1 MVVSMALLRQSP
13 SFDFLFH
20 FPVERTRC
28 LSPPVAFSRVRCR
41 FPSCK
46 WLSLSSSSSASCSR
60 RLNRFSAKCSI
71 INTEVCHEFVTT
83 DDDIHED
90 LPTQIEDHSIPLVH
104 LDTNIAVTE
113 SLSLLTECT
122 YVDTVLTALP
132 VLSEEEQTV
141 LAATPAHPEGLYV
154 LYASCLVGNL
164 VEQLWNFAWPSA
176 IAMLHPSLLP
186 VAVMGFVTKVAII
199 IGGPVVG
206 KFMDHSPRV
215 PTYISLNVVQAAAQV
230 LSAGMIIHAYTVPST
245 SASFL
250 LQPWFFA
257 LVFAGAIDRLCGIA
271 TGVAIERDW
280 VVLLAGINR
289 PIALA
294 QANAIL
300 NRIDLLCEIAGTT
313 IFGIL
318 LSKYDPVTCLKFA
331 ATLMMGSLPTM
342 TALIWLTNKFSS
354 GVLDR
359 PKCSQS
365 SCASAGHGS
374 DTDSIFD
381 IGMEA
386 IKLGWKEYIQQPVL
400 PASLAYVLL
409 YFNIVLSPGS
419 LMTAF
424 LTQRSV
430 NPSVIGGFSG
440 LCAVMGVAATFLSAN
455 LVKRFGILKAGAV
468 GLFFQASLLGVAVA
482 VYCSSSLSQKSPLF
496 FFLSMIVLSRLG
508 HMSYGVVGAQIL
520 QTGIPS
526 SKANLIGATEIS
538 VASLAES
545 LMLGVAIAAN
555 DASHFGFLAVLSL
568 LSVVAATF
576 IFCRLLRNPTDEQRR
591 LFSFDPLSH

>member
-13 SFDFLFH
+13 SFELLFH
-20 FPVERTRC
+20 CPVQRTRF
-28 LSPPVAFSRVRCR
+28 LSPAGLSGLRNR
-41 FPSCK
+41 FPSCR
-46 WLSLSSSSSASCSR
+46 WLSLTSPASSSYR
-60 RLNRFSAKCSI
+60 RLNSFTSRCSI
-71 INTEVCHEFVTT
+71 TNTDVCHEFVTT
-83 DDDIHED
+83 TDDED
-90 LPTQIEDHSIPLVH
+90 LPSPPEDHPIPIVH
-104 LDTNIAVTE
+104 LDNTNIAVTE

-132 VLSEEEQTV
+132 VLSEEEQTA

-154 LYASCLVGNL
+154 LYTSCLVGNL

-186 VAVMGFVTKVAII
+186 VAVMGFVTKLAII
-199 IGGPVVG
+199 ICGPVVG

-245 SASFL
+245 LGSSIL

-257 LVFAGAIDRLCGIA
+257 LIFAGAIDTLCGIA
-271 TGVAIERDW
+271 SGVAIERDW

-294 QANAIL
+294 QANAVL
-300 NRIDLLCEIAGTT
+300 NRIDLLCEIAGTML
-313 IFGIL
+313 FGIL

-331 ATLMMGSLPTM
+331 ATLMIGSLPTM

-365 SCASAGHGS
+365 SCVSEGPRS
-374 DTDSIFD
+374 ETESIFD
-381 IGMEA
+381 LGMEA

-409 YFNIVLSPGS
+409 CFNIVLTPGS

-424 LTQRSV
+424 LTQRCV

-482 VYCSSSLSQKSPLF
+482 VYWSSSLSQKSPLF

-568 LSVVAATF
+568 LSVVAASL

-591 LFSFDPLSH
+591 LFSFDPLAN

>member
-1 MVVSMALLRQSP
+1 MVVFSMALVRQTP
-13 SFDFLFH
+13 CFDFLFH
-20 FPVERTRC
+20 FPVERTRY
-28 LSPPVAFSRVRCR
+28 LPPVAFSRVRHR
-41 FPSCK
+41 FPSCR
-46 WLSLSSSSSASCSR
+46 WLSLSSPSSCSR
-60 RLNRFSAKCSI
+60 RLNSFSSRCLI
-71 INTEVCHEFVTT
+71 TNTDVYHDFVTT
-83 DDDIHED
+83 DDNIHED
-90 LPTQIEDHSIPLVH
+90 LPTPAEDHPIPVVH

-186 VAVMGFVTKVAII
+186 VAVMGFVTKLAII

-230 LSAGMIIHAYTVPST
+230 LSAGMIIHAYTAPST
-245 SASFL
+245 LGSSIL

-257 LVFAGAIDRLCGIA
+257 LIFAGAIDRLCGIA
-271 TGVAIERDW
+271 SGVAIERDW

-294 QANAIL
+294 QANAVL
-300 NRIDLLCEIAGTT
+300 NRIDLLCEIAGTML
-313 IFGIL
+313 FGIL

-331 ATLMMGSLPTM
+331 ATLMIGSLPTM

-359 PKCSQS
+359 PKCSQT
-365 SCASAGHGS
+365 SCATEG
-374 DTDSIFD
+374 TIVD

-409 YFNIVLSPGS
+409 YFNIVLTPGS

-482 VYCSSSLSQKSPLF
+482 VYWCSSLSQKSPLF
-496 FFLSMIVLSRLG
+496 FFLFMIVLSRLG

-591 LFSFDPLSH
+591 LFSFDPLSS

>member
-1 MVVSMALLRQSP
+1 MALVRQSP
-13 SFDFLFH
+13 SFAFLFH
-20 FPVERTRC
+20 FPVDKTPAA
-28 LSPPVAFSRVRCR
+28 SSRVRYR
-41 FPSCK
+41 FPSCR
-46 WLSLSSSSSASCSR
+46 WLSLTSSASCSR
-60 RLNRFSAKCSI
+60 RLNNFSSRCSI
-71 INTEVCHEFVTT
+71 INTDVCHEFVAT
-83 DDDIHED
+83 DDKIHEEF
-90 LPTQIEDHSIPLVH
+90 PVPIEDHPIPIVH
-104 LDTNIAVTE
+104 LDTILPVPE
-113 SLSLLTECT
+113 SLSLLTDCT

-132 VLSEEEQTV
+132 VLSKEEQNA
-141 LAATPAHPEGLYV
+141 LAATPAHPEGLYL
-154 LYASCLVGNL
+154 LYASCLVVNL

-186 VAVMGFVTKVAII
+186 VAVMGFVTKLAII

-215 PTYISLNVVQAAAQV
+215 PTFISLNVIQVAAQM

-245 SASFL
+245 LASSIL

-271 TGVAIERDW
+271 SGVAIERDW

-294 QANAIL
+294 QANAVL
-300 NRIDLLCEIAGTT
+300 NRIYLLCEIAGTT
-313 IFGIL
+313 LFGIL

-331 ATLMMGSLPTM
+331 AALMMGSLPTM
-342 TALIWLTNKFSS
+342 TALVWLTNKFSF

-359 PKCSQS
+359 AKCSLNS
-365 SCASAGHGS
+365 YAVEGPLP
-374 DTDSIFD
+374 DTKSIVD
-381 IGMEA
+381 IGVEA

-409 YFNIVLSPGS
+409 YFNVILTPGS

-424 LTQRSV
+424 LTQRRI
-430 NPSVIGGFSG
+430 NPSIIGGFSG
-440 LCAVMGVAATFLSAN
+440 LCAVMGVAATFLSAS

-482 VYCSSSLSQKSPLF
+482 VYLSSSLSQQSPLF

-508 HMSYGVVGAQIL
+508 HMSYDVVGAQIL

-568 LSVVAATF
+568 LSVIAATF
-576 IFCRLLRNPTDEQRR
+576 IFCKLLRNPTDEQRR
-591 LFSFDPLSH
+591 LFSLDPLST

>member
-1 MVVSMALLRQSP
+1 MVVSMALVRQSP
-13 SFDFLFH
+13 CFDFLFH
-20 FPVERTRC
+20 FPVDRTRY
-28 LSPPVAFSRVRCR
+28 LPPVAFSRVRHR
-41 FPSCK
+41 FPSCR
-46 WLSLSSSSSASCSR
+46 WLSLSSSASCSR
-60 RLNRFSAKCSI
+60 RLNSFSSRCSI
-71 INTEVCHEFVTT
+71 TNTDVYHDFVTT
-83 DDDIHED
+83 DDNIHED
-90 LPTQIEDHSIPLVH
+90 LPTPAEDHSIPIVH
-104 LDTNIAVTE
+104 LDTDIAVTE

-132 VLSEEEQTV
+132 VLSEEEQTA

-176 IAMLHPSLLP
+176 IAMLYPSLLP
-186 VAVMGFVTKVAII
+186 VAVMGFVTKLAII

-215 PTYISLNVVQAAAQV
+215 STYISLNVVQAAAQV
-230 LSAGMIIHAYTVPST
+230 VSAGTIIHAYTVPST
-245 SASFL
+245 LGSSIL

-257 LVFAGAIDRLCGIA
+257 LIFAGAIDRLCGIA
-271 TGVAIERDW
+271 SGVAIERDW

-294 QANAIL
+294 QANAVL
-300 NRIDLLCEIAGTT
+300 NRIDLLCEIAGTML
-313 IFGIL
+313 FGIL

-331 ATLMMGSLPTM
+331 ATLMIGSLPTM

-359 PKCSQS
+359 PKCSQT
-365 SCASAGHGS
+365 SCATEGS
-374 DTDSIFD
+374 IVD

-409 YFNIVLSPGS
+409 YFNIVLTPGS

-430 NPSVIGGFSG
+430 NPSVIGSFSG

-482 VYCSSSLSQKSPLF
+482 VYWSSSLSQKSPLF

-576 IFCRLLRNPTDEQRR
+576 IFCKLLRNPTDEQRR
-591 LFSFDPLSH
+591 LFSFDPLSR

>member
-13 SFDFLFH
+13 SFELLFH
-20 FPVERTRC
+20 CPVQRTRF
-28 LSPPVAFSRVRCR
+28 LSPAGLSGLRNR
-41 FPSCK
+41 FPSCR
-46 WLSLSSSSSASCSR
+46 WLSLTSSASSSYR
-60 RLNRFSAKCSI
+60 RLMNGNCYSLQKKHSFTLNDRLNSLTSRCSI
-71 INTEVCHEFVTT
+71 TNTDVCHEFVTT
-83 DDDIHED
+83 SDDED
-90 LPTQIEDHSIPLVH
+90 LPSPPEDHPIPIVH
-104 LDTNIAVTE
+104 LDNTNIAVTE

-132 VLSEEEQTV
+132 VLSEEEQTA

-154 LYASCLVGNL
+154 
-164 VEQLWNFAWPSA
+164 
-176 IAMLHPSLLP
+176 
-186 VAVMGFVTKVAII
+186 MGFVTKLAII
-199 IGGPVVG
+199 ICGPVVG

-245 SASFL
+245 LGSSIL

-257 LVFAGAIDRLCGIA
+257 LIFAGAIDTLCGIA
-271 TGVAIERDW
+271 SGVAIERDW

-294 QANAIL
+294 QANAVL
-300 NRIDLLCEIAGTT
+300 NRIDLLCEIAGTML
-313 IFGIL
+313 FGVL

-331 ATLMMGSLPTM
+331 ATLMIGSLPTM

-365 SCASAGHGS
+365 SCASEGPRS
-374 DTDSIFD
+374 ETDSIFD
-381 IGMEA
+381 LGMEA

-409 YFNIVLSPGS
+409 CFNIVLTPGS

-424 LTQRSV
+424 LTQRCV

-482 VYCSSSLSQKSPLF
+482 VYWSSSLSQKSPLF

-568 LSVVAATF
+568 LSVVAASL

-591 LFSFDPLSH
+591 LFSFDPLAN

>member
-1 MVVSMALLRQSP
+1 MVVFSMALVRQTP
-13 SFDFLFH
+13 CFDLLFH
-20 FPVERTRC
+20 FPVERTRY
-28 LSPPVAFSRVRCR
+28 LPPVAFSRVRHR
-41 FPSCK
+41 R
-46 WLSLSSSSSASCSR
+46 WLSLSSPSSCSR
-60 RLNRFSAKCSI
+60 RLNSFSSRCLI
-71 INTEVCHEFVTT
+71 TNTDVYHDFVTT
-83 DDDIHED
+83 DDNIHED
-90 LPTQIEDHSIPLVH
+90 LPTPAEDHPIPVVH

-186 VAVMGFVTKVAII
+186 VAVMGFVTKLAII

-230 LSAGMIIHAYTVPST
+230 LSAGMIIHAYTAPST
-245 SASFL
+245 LGSSIL

-257 LVFAGAIDRLCGIA
+257 LIFAGAIDRLCGIA
-271 TGVAIERDW
+271 SGVAIERDW

-294 QANAIL
+294 QANAVL
-300 NRIDLLCEIAGTT
+300 NRIDLLCEIAGTML
-313 IFGIL
+313 FGIL

-331 ATLMMGSLPTM
+331 ATLMIGSLPTM

-359 PKCSQS
+359 PKCSQT
-365 SCASAGHGS
+365 SCATEGS
-374 DTDSIFD
+374 IVD

-409 YFNIVLSPGS
+409 YFNIVLTPGS

-482 VYCSSSLSQKSPLF
+482 VYWCSSLSQKSPLF
-496 FFLSMIVLSRLG
+496 FFLFMIVLSRLG

-591 LFSFDPLSH
+591 LFSFDPLSS

>member
-1 MVVSMALLRQSP
+1 MVASMALLRRSP
-13 SFDFLFH
+13 SFDFLFD
-20 FPVERTRC
+20 FPVQKRTS
-28 LSPPVAFSRVRCR
+28 LSPAASARICPP
-41 FPSCK
+41 FPSCR
-46 WLSLSSSSSASCSR
+46 WSCLKSTLNSR
-60 RLNRFSAKCSI
+60 RLHSFSSRCSI
-71 INTEVCHEFVTT
+71 INTDVCHGHITT
-83 DDDIHED
+83 DDKVHED
-90 LPTQIEDHSIPLVH
+90 LPTPAEDHVVPIVH
-104 LDTNIAVTE
+104 LDNDIPIAE

-122 YVDTVLTALP
+122 YVDTLLTALP
-132 VLSEEEQTV
+132 VLSEEEQNV

-176 IAMLHPSLLP
+176 IALLHPSLLP
-186 VAVMGFVTKVAII
+186 VAVIGFFTKVAII

-215 PTYISLNVVQAAAQV
+215 PTYISLNVVQATAQV
-230 LSAGMIIHAYTVPST
+230 LSAGMIIHAYTAPST
-245 SASFL
+245 FASSFL
-250 LQPWFFA
+250 LRPWFSA
-257 LVFAGAIDRLCGIA
+257 LVLAGAVDRLCGIA
-271 TGVAIERDW
+271 SGVAIERDW

-294 QANAIL
+294 QANAVL
-300 NRIDLLCEIAGTT
+300 NRIDLLCEIAGTML
-313 IFGIL
+313 FGIL

-331 ATLMMGSLPTM
+331 ATLMMGSLPIM
-342 TALIWLTNKFSS
+342 TGLIWLTNKLSS

-359 PKCSQS
+359 SKCSQS
-365 SCASAGHGS
+365 CCNEGTLS
-374 DTDSIFD
+374 DVVGIINT
-381 IGMEA
+381 GMEA

-409 YFNIVLSPGS
+409 YFNIVLTPGS

-424 LTQRSV
+424 LTQRGV

-440 LCAVMGVAATFLSAN
+440 LCAFMGVAATFLSSN
-455 LVKRFGILKAGAV
+455 LVKRFGILKAGAM

-482 VYCSSSLSQKSPLF
+482 VYWSSSLSNKSPLL
-496 FFLSMIVLSRLG
+496 FFLCMIVLSRLG
-508 HMSYGVVGAQIL
+508 HMSYDVVGAQIL

-545 LMLGVAIAAN
+545 VMLGLAIIAN
-555 DASHFGFLAVLSL
+555 DPSHFRFLAVLSL
-568 LSVVAATF
+568 FSVVGATA
-576 IFCRLLRNPTDEQRR
+576 IFCRLLRNPTEEQRR
-591 LFSFDPLSH
+591 LFALNPLSNS

>member
-1 MVVSMALLRQSP
+1 MVVSMALVRQTP
-13 SFDFLFH
+13 CFDFLFH
-20 FPVERTRC
+20 FPVDRTRY
-28 LSPPVAFSRVRCR
+28 LPPVAFSRVRHR
-41 FPSCK
+41 R
-46 WLSLSSSSSASCSR
+46 WLSLSSPSSCSR
-60 RLNRFSAKCSI
+60 RLNSFSSRCLI
-71 INTEVCHEFVTT
+71 TNTDVYHDFVTT
-83 DDDIHED
+83 DDNIHED
-90 LPTQIEDHSIPLVH
+90 LPTPAEDHPIPVVH

-186 VAVMGFVTKVAII
+186 VAVMGFVTKLAII

-230 LSAGMIIHAYTVPST
+230 LSAGMIIHAYTAPST
-245 SASFL
+245 LGSSIL

-257 LVFAGAIDRLCGIA
+257 LIFAGAIDRLCGIA
-271 TGVAIERDW
+271 SGVAIERDW

-294 QANAIL
+294 QANAVL
-300 NRIDLLCEIAGTT
+300 NRIDLLCEIAGTML
-313 IFGIL
+313 FGIL

-331 ATLMMGSLPTM
+331 ASLMIGSLPTM

-359 PKCSQS
+359 PKCSQT
-365 SCASAGHGS
+365 SCATEGS
-374 DTDSIFD
+374 IVD

-386 IKLGWKEYIQQPVL
+386 IKLGWKEYIHQPVL

-409 YFNIVLSPGS
+409 YFNIVLTPGS

-468 GLFFQASLLGVAVA
+468 GLFFQATLLGVAVA
-482 VYCSSSLSQKSPLF
+482 VYWCSSLSQKSPLF
-496 FFLSMIVLSRLG
+496 FFLFMIVLSRLG

-591 LFSFDPLSH
+591 LFSFDPLSS

>member
-1 MVVSMALLRQSP
+1 MVVSMALVRQSP

-20 FPVERTRC
+20 FPVEKTRFS
-28 LSPPVAFSRVRCR
+28 SPAASSRVRHR
-41 FPSCK
+41 FPSCRL
-46 WLSLSSSSSASCSR
+46 LSLTSSASCSR
-60 RLNRFSAKCSI
+60 RLNRFSSRCSI
-71 INTEVCHEFVTT
+71 IHTDVCHEFVAT
-83 DDDIHED
+83 DDNKIHEEFPV
-90 LPTQIEDHSIPLVH
+90 PTEDHPIPIVH
-104 LDTNIAVTE
+104 LDSSNIPVTE

-132 VLSEEEQTV
+132 EEQNA

-154 LYASCLVGNL
+154 LYASCLVVNL

-176 IAMLHPSLLP
+176 IAMLYPSLLP
-186 VAVMGFVTKVAII
+186 VAVMGFVTKLAII

-215 PTYISLNVVQAAAQV
+215 PTYISLNVIQVAAQV
-230 LSAGMIIHAYTVPST
+230 LSAGMIIHAYTVPS
-245 SASFL
+245 SSVSSIL

-271 TGVAIERDW
+271 SGVAIERDW

-294 QANAIL
+294 QANAVL
-300 NRIDLLCEIAGTT
+300 NRIYLLCEIAGTT
-313 IFGIL
+313 LFGIL

-331 ATLMMGSLPTM
+331 AALMMGSLPTM

-359 PKCSQS
+359 PKCSLS
-365 SCASAGHGS
+365 SCAAEGPRS
-374 DTDSIFD
+374 DTKSIVD
-381 IGMEA
+381 IGVEA

-409 YFNIVLSPGS
+409 YFNVVLTPGS

-424 LTQRSV
+424 LTQRCV
-430 NPSVIGGFSG
+430 NPSIIGGFSG
-440 LCAVMGVAATFLSAN
+440 LCAVMGVAATFLSAS

-468 GLFFQASLLGVAVA
+468 GLIFQASLLGVAVA
-482 VYCSSSLSQKSPLF
+482 LYLSSSLSQQSPLF

-508 HMSYGVVGAQIL
+508 HMSYDVVGAQIL

-591 LFSFDPLSH
+591 LFSFDPLST